1 MDIQKIKKLYDQNQN
16 LTEYFKTTQNKNNL
30 SSQEIE
36 LIYDLQS
43 GNYSKKYENNISH
56 KEYKNKLS
64 DEIVNYLN
72 NLNFKFDSILEA
84 GIGEGTTFV
93 NVIQKLNILK
103 LKSFGVDISWSRLAY
118 ANKFLKKHSIKNVKL
133 ATGLLENLPFLENSV
148 DIVYTAHSIE
158 PNGGKEKEI
167 LKELFR
173 VAKNYLI
180 LLEPSYEF
188 GNDEQKERMDNLSYA
203 KNLSKYCEELG
214 YKIIKHE
221 LLKNHS
227 VENNKTEII
236 IIEKSTKKTK
246 TKDFLACPETKT
258 KLFKNK
264 NFYYSA
270 ESFYSYPIL
279 ENIICLNSEN
289 KILSTK
295 LENFI
300 KLDKTHPRYNEQMFL
315 KSLEEPMDEKIKD
328 IYCPNCIGFLATEEN
343 LEDEEFVGYIN
354 QIMKDFPNCKFK
366 ALVFNNSLNSK
377 IKNLFVLKD
386 LEIIKISN
394 IYEVFQNIEIYLSN
408 YERTFN
414 DNYENKII
422 QFIREYSTDILGIG
436 IGLQRKN
443 ISAYKLE
450 INNPNYFQKF
460 FDHLE
465 YLGFDNND
473 TIKYGKT
480 YHEIYFKKACE
491 KYGVDIGFDMNEN
504 ISKAYV
510 YWYLKL
516 GLANHEFFKY
526 SLEFG
531 KKFAKLQK

>member
-72 NLNFKFDSILEA
+72 NLNFKFNSILEA

-93 NVIQKLNILK
+93 NIIQKLNILK

-133 ATGLLENLPFLENSV
+133 ATGLLENLPFLENSI

-173 VAKNYLI
+173 VTKNYLI

-188 GNDEQKERMDNLSYA
+188 GNDEQKERMDKLSYA
-203 KNLSKYCEELG
+203 KNLSKCCEELG
-214 YKIIKHE
+214 YKIVKHE

-236 IIEKSTKKTK
+236 IIEKYTKKTK

-295 LENFI
+295 LEDFI
-300 KLDKTHPRYNEQMFL
+300 KLDKTHPRYNEIMFL
-315 KSLEEPMDEKIKD
+315 RSLEEPIDEEKIKD
-328 IYCPNCIGFLATEEN
+328 VYCPNSIGFLATEEN
-343 LEDEEFVGYIN
+343 LEDIDFINYIEKLIFRYPTIKFTGFVIDNHCTTY
-354 QIMKDFPNCKFK
+354 
-366 ALVFNNSLNSK
+366 K
-377 IKNLFVLKD
+377 IKEVFKKNIDFSICSNFRD
-386 LEIIKISN
+386 IYNNTEIFISNHNTTCKNSN
-394 IYEVFQNIEIYLSN
+394 IYLKLLYNCPNIYVHICEM
-408 YERTFN
+408 T
-414 DNYENKII
+414 
-422 QFIREYSTDILGIG
+422 
-436 IGLQRKN
+436 RK
-443 ISAYKLE
+443 
-450 INNPNYFQKF
+450 
-460 FDHLE
+460 
-465 YLGFDNND
+465 
-473 TIKYGKT
+473 
-480 YHEIYFKKACE
+480 
-491 KYGVDIGFDMNEN
+491 NEN
-504 ISKAYV
+504 INMHDYNVDHILIKNY
-510 YWYLKL
+510 KL
-516 GLANHEFFKY
+516 FGYTEEE
-526 SLEFG
+526 LEKMCFNG
-531 KKFAKLQK
+531 AKLNYYQIFKILNQPLPDFNKLDSYEFYNYELFQYIFNNFELKKMLRDRLITVLNII

>member
-93 NVIQKLNILK
+93 NIIQKLNILK

-188 GNDEQKERMDNLSYA
+188 GNNEQKERMDNLSYA

-227 VENNKTEII
+227 VENNKTEIV

-295 LENFI
+295 LEDFI
-300 KLDKTHPRYNEQMFL
+300 TLDKTHPKYNETMFL
-315 KSLEEPMDEKIKD
+315 RSLEEPIDEEKIKD
-328 IYCPNCIGFLATEEN
+328 VYKPNCIGFLATEEN
-343 LEDEEFVGYIN
+343 LEDEEFVGYIKELMKRFPFFDLKICYLDKQLKTTLQSIFHQN
-354 QIMKDFPNCKFK
+354 TKLIKHINEIGNIGFFIHNHNIQYNSFLHTYLLQTLQRYRKNIYTLLFTSSLKNKFMKDIKIDTSNFI
-366 ALVFNNSLNSK
+366 
-377 IKNLFVLKD
+377 IKNLANLNISRND
-386 LEIIKISN
+386 LET
-394 IYEVFQNIEIYLSN
+394 EN
-408 YERTFN
+408 YEF
-414 DNYENKII
+414 YSILYNKII
-422 QFIREYSTDILGIG
+422 PNTL
-436 IGLQRKN
+436 N
-443 ISAYKLE
+443 IKLE
-450 INNPNYFQKF
+450 IDKNKDLFQLRMYEEISF
-460 FDHLE
+460 IL
-465 YLGFDNND
+465 
-473 TIKYGKT
+473 KYPK
-480 YHEIYFKKACE
+480 
-491 KYGVDIGFDMNEN
+491 
-504 ISKAYV
+504 
-510 YWYLKL
+510 LK
-516 GLANHEFFKY
+516 EFFFYIKKIQ
-526 SLEFG
+526 LESN
-531 KKFAKLQK
+531 K

>member
-1 MDIQKIKKLYDQNQN
+1 MDIQKIKKLYEQNQN
-16 LTEYFKTTQNKNNL
+16 LTEYFKTTQNKNCLN
-30 SSQEIE
+30 SQEIE

-43 GNYSKKYENNISH
+43 GNYSKKYENNKAH
-56 KEYKNKLS
+56 KEYKDKFS
-64 DEIVNYLN
+64 EEIVNYLN
-72 NLNFKFDSILEA
+72 SLNFKFDSILEA

-93 NVIQKLNILK
+93 NIIQKLNIVK

-118 ANKFLKKHSIKNVKL
+118 ANKFFKKHSIKNVKL
-133 ATGLLENLPFLENSV
+133 VTGLLENLPFLENSI

-173 VAKNYLI
+173 VTKNYLI

-188 GNDEQKERMDNLSYA
+188 GNDEQKERMDKLSYA
-203 KNLSKYCEELG
+203 KNLSKYCEELR

-236 IIEKSTKKTK
+236 IIEKSTKRTK

-343 LEDEEFVGYIN
+343 LEDEEFVGYIKELMRRFPDVEFKGFCFSKK
-354 QIMKDFPNCKFK
+354 QI
-366 ALVFNNSLNSK
+366 LK
-377 IKNLFVLKD
+377 IKNLDIQIVHIISYT
-386 LEIIKISN
+386 EIIKNISIFITPLYLNNVNSLLIKLIITNSRILINYYSKEFATKN
-394 IYEVFQNIEIYLSN
+394 ID
-408 YERTFN
+408 TFN
-414 DNYENKII
+414 KELESDFMRMRK
-422 QFIREYSTDILGIG
+422 YSTI
-436 IGLQRKN
+436 
-443 ISAYKLE
+443 YKFLDNE
-450 INNPNYFQKF
+450 VINAQNYLFLVFKTYMNRVNDETLFDFTSLKELLYFQTIACALVSPEFPKYMS
-460 FDHLE
+460 HLRNTDIKL
-465 YLGFDNND
+465 LG
-473 TIKYGKT
+473 TK
-480 YHEIYFKKACE
+480 
-491 KYGVDIGFDMNEN
+491 
-504 ISKAYV
+504 
-510 YWYLKL
+510 
-516 GLANHEFFKY
+516 
-526 SLEFG
+526 
-531 KKFAKLQK
+531 

>member
-1 MDIQKIKKLYDQNQN
+1 
-16 LTEYFKTTQNKNNL
+16 
-30 SSQEIE
+30 
-36 LIYDLQS
+36 
-43 GNYSKKYENNISH
+43 
-56 KEYKNKLS
+56 
-64 DEIVNYLN
+64 
-72 NLNFKFDSILEA
+72 
-84 GIGEGTTFV
+84 
-93 NVIQKLNILK
+93 
-103 LKSFGVDISWSRLAY
+103 
-118 ANKFLKKHSIKNVKL
+118 
-133 ATGLLENLPFLENSV
+133 
-148 DIVYTAHSIE
+148 
-158 PNGGKEKEI
+158 
-167 LKELFR
+167 
-173 VAKNYLI
+173 
-180 LLEPSYEF
+180 
-188 GNDEQKERMDNLSYA
+188 MDNLSYA

-300 KLDKTHPRYNEQMFL
+300 KLDKTHPRYNEIMFL
-315 KSLEEPMDEKIKD
+315 RSLEEPMDEKIKD

-394 IYEVFQNIEIYLSN
+394 IYEVFQNIEIYLCNASAKEELTKYYKLQNIIRTSSSN
-408 YERTFN
+408 FLVAYY
-414 DNYENKII
+414 DKSKNKLIK
-422 QFIREYSTDILGIG
+422 E
-436 IGLQRKN
+436 LQSNINFQEHPYVKYFDFFGYDAKDMANANKN
-443 ISAYKLE
+443 IYGLVW
-450 INNPNYFQKF
+450 
-460 FDHLE
+460 
-465 YLGFDNND
+465 D
-473 TIKYGKT
+473 TILKQLKIN
-480 YHEIYFKKACE
+480 HL
-491 KYGVDIGFDMNEN
+491 DIRNLTGNE
-504 ISKAYV
+504 
-510 YWYLKL
+510 LM
-516 GLANHEFFKY
+516 FFKHVELALKYPKYKQYFFNLY
-526 SLEFG
+526 SKEELKRNG
-531 KKFAKLQK
+531 

>member
-56 KEYKNKLS
+56 KEYKDKFT
-64 DEIVNYLN
+64 DEIIEHIN

-84 GIGEGTTFV
+84 GIGEGNTFV
-93 NVIQKLNILK
+93 NVIQKLDILK

-133 ATGLLENLPFLENSV
+133 VTGLLENLPFLENSV

-279 ENIICLNSEN
+279 ENIICLNSDN

-300 KLDKTHPRYNEQMFL
+300 KLDKTHPRYNEIMFL
-315 KSLEEPMDEKIKD
+315 RSLEEPMDEKIKD

-343 LEDEEFVGYIN
+343 LEDEEFVGYIKELM
-354 QIMKDFPNCKFK
+354 IRFPDVEFK
-366 ALVFNNSLNSK
+366 GFCFNYKQKKLLEKLNLTNIDCMIVSNIFPITAK
-377 IKNLFVLKD
+377 INLFIQTLKHYSLVPYLTKQNIYSIWFVND
-386 LEIIKISN
+386 AYNSNLTIDNYDSNKDSYNFKQFDYKNTESISDNYALNFKNKMNLKSNTTSVSEII
-394 IYEVFQNIEIYLSN
+394 YF
-408 YERTFN
+408 ERV
-414 DNYENKII
+414 
-422 QFIREYSTDILGIG
+422 
-436 IGLQRKN
+436 
-443 ISAYKLE
+443 
-450 INNPNYFQKF
+450 
-460 FDHLE
+460 
-465 YLGFDNND
+465 
-473 TIKYGKT
+473 KY
-480 YHEIYFKKACE
+480 YFK
-491 KYGVDIGFDMNEN
+491 
-504 ISKAYV
+504 SQ
-510 YWYLKL
+510 
-516 GLANHEFFKY
+516 EFKHFLLRK
-526 SLEFG
+526 
-531 KKFAKLQK
+531 